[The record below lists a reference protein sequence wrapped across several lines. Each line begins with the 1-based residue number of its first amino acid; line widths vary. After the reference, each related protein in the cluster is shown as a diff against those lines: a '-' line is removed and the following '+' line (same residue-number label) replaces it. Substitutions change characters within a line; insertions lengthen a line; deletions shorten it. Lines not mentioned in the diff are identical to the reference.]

1 MRNNLKKIFLSL
13 LLLFITFSFSGC
25 LGIGGSRN
33 AGTSAER
40 NDSQGIFKTTDGGKT
55 WEHKVTIEGSQTR
68 LDQIKIISMAI
79 DPENT
84 KVLYVGTVGDGI
96 YKSENGGDSWYQVG
110 DQNNRLRATST
121 VYDMVAEGGNSNI
134 IYAATL
140 NENRGVLLKSEDAG
154 KSWAESYISTESG
167 KQINRV
173 QIDPVSKNTVY
184 IGTEQGGLIKSM
196 DRGNNWEIVSWFAA
210 GVKDF
215 VVDYHDTKGIVVLTH
230 SGLFKTTDGG
240 ANQDTSWTNL
250 TKETSKFLNIKDART
265 LDSIYSITIDNQD
278 PLMIYMTYLNS
289 VSVTHDGGITWTT
302 LKTITPPMTSSKKKK
317 IPEIKKIGIV
327 GDTIYY
333 GAGNALY
340 KSNDKGQTWSNFD
353 IPISGDVKCTVSDPK
368 DHNIIYVGALYE

>member
-1 MRNNLKKIFLSL
+1 MRNNLKKIFLSS
-13 LLLFITFSFSGC
+13 LLLFVTFSFSGC

-68 LDQIKIISMAI
+68 LDQIKVISMAI
-79 DPENT
+79 DQENT
-84 KVLYVGTVGDGI
+84 KALYVGTVGDGI

-121 VYDMVAEGGNSNI
+121 VYDMAVESGNSNI

-154 KSWAESYISTESG
+154 KSWTESYISTEVG
-167 KQINRV
+167 KQVNRV
-173 QIDPVSKNTVY
+173 QIDPVSRNIVY
-184 IGTEQGGLIKSM
+184 IGTEQGGLIKST

-215 VVDYHDTKGIVVLTH
+215 VIDYHNTKGIIVLAH
-230 SGLFKTTDGG
+230 DGLFKTTDGG
-240 ANQDTSWTNL
+240 ANQETSWTSLN
-250 TKETSKFLNIKDART
+250 KELSKSLNIGSGK
-265 LDSIYSITIDNQD
+265 LDSIYSITIDNQN

-289 VSVTHDGGITWTT
+289 VFVTYDGGITWTT
-302 LKTITPPMTSSKKKK
+302 LKTITPPMTSSKKT
-317 IPEIKKIGIV
+317 PEIKKMGTIGN
-327 GDTIYY
+327 TIYY
-333 GAGNALY
+333 GAGNAIY
-340 KSNDKGQTWSNFD
+340 KSSDRGQTWSNFD